1 MQQVGAKGF
10 ANAQPVDPRQFPMPL
25 PKPAHRRVLVT
36 AGHMWVLHRKQ
47 IVRVWGVLL
56 ALVALFGL
64 YQARDVFATGASVA
78 FRFVQG
84 EFAEAGFGIDS
95 IEITGQTLTGD
106 AEIATLLTAGMGNS
120 TLTFDVQKAQA
131 RLSWLAAV
139 ESAKVRKV
147 YPDRVIVE
155 LVERKPAV
163 RWRVGETTWL
173 LDERGRRIG
182 TDIASYTDLPLV
194 IGQGAADDAVPMVRI
209 MDRHPGLMDGLA
221 ALSRIGDRRWD
232 LIYRSGLRVQLPE
245 QGIAQ
250 ALNRLEEYQR
260 DYRLLERDLTQIDLR
275 VPGLVA
281 LSPGELATEQI
292 AAANKERGK
301 PMPKPAA
308 TAIASTAVP
317 ATTGSIGA
325 AGASSGGVQ
334 PVIPLARPAFAR
346 SEAPAQ

>member
-1 MQQVGAKGF
+1 LQQVGAKGF

-25 PKPAHRRVLVT
+25 PKPAHRRMLVS

-47 IVRVWGVLL
+47 IVRAWGVLL
-56 ALVALFGL
+56 VLVVLAGLF
-64 YQARDVFATGASVA
+64 QARDMLATGAGLA

-84 EFAEAGFGIDS
+84 EFAEAGFGLDS
-95 IEITGQTLTGD
+95 IEITGQTLTSD

-155 LVERKPAV
+155 LVERQPAV

-182 TDIASYTDLPLV
+182 TDVASYTDLPLV

-209 MDRHPGLMDGLA
+209 MDRHPKLMESLA

-245 QGIAQ
+245 QGVAQ
-250 ALNRLEEYQR
+250 ALNRLEDYQR
-260 DYRLLERDLTQIDLR
+260 DYQLLERDVTQIDLR
-275 VPGLVA
+275 VPGFVA
-281 LSPGELATEQI
+281 LKPGELAAEQI

-301 PMPKPAA
+301 PMPSPATPA
-308 TAIASTAVP
+308 AVP
-317 ATTGSIGA
+317 ATTGSIGG
-325 AGASSGGVQ
+325 AGAPSGGVQ
-334 PVIPLARPAFAR
+334 PVVPLTRPAFAR

>member
-10 ANAQPVDPRQFPMPL
+10 ANAQPVDPRQFPIPL
-25 PKPAHRRVLVT
+25 AKPARRRMLVA

-47 IVRVWGVLL
+47 IVRVWGLLL
-56 ALVALFGL
+56 ALVAVVGL
-64 YQARDVFATGASVA
+64 YQARDMLATGAGLA

-84 EFAEAGFGIDS
+84 EFAEAGFGLDS
-95 IEITGQTLTGD
+95 IEVTGQTLTSD

-139 ESAKVRKV
+139 ESAKVRKI
-147 YPDRVIVE
+147 YPDRIVVE
-155 LVERKPAV
+155 LVEHKPAV

-209 MDRHPGLMDGLA
+209 MERHPQLMDGLA

-245 QGIAQ
+245 QGVAL
-250 ALNRLEEYQR
+250 ALNRLEDYQR
-260 DYRLLERDLTQIDLR
+260 DYRLLERDVTQIDLR
-275 VPGLVA
+275 VPGFVA
-281 LSPGELATEQI
+281 LKPGELAAEEI
-292 AAANKERGK
+292 AAANKQRGK
-301 PMPKPAA
+301 PMPKPAVA
-308 TAIASTAVP
+308 SAPASTVP

-325 AGASSGGVQ
+325 GAASGGVQ
-334 PVIPLARPAFAR
+334 PVIPLTRPAFAR
-346 SEAPAQ
+346 SETQAQ

>member
-10 ANAQPVDPRQFPMPL
+10 ANAQPVDPRKFPIPL
-25 PKPAHRRVLVT
+25 AKPTHRRMLVA

-47 IVRVWGVLL
+47 IVRAWGVLL
-56 ALVALFGL
+56 ALVVLGGLF
-64 YQARDVFATGASVA
+64 QAREMLATGAGLA

-84 EFAEAGFGIDS
+84 EFAEAGFGLDS
-95 IEITGQTLTGD
+95 IEVTGQTLTSD

-147 YPDRVIVE
+147 YPDRIVVE
-155 LVERKPAV
+155 LVERQPAV

-182 TDIASYTDLPLV
+182 TDVASYTDLPLV

-209 MDRHPGLMDGLA
+209 MDRHPDLLDGLA

-245 QGIAQ
+245 QGVAQ
-250 ALNRLEEYQR
+250 ALNRLEDYQR
-260 DYRLLERDLTQIDLR
+260 DYRLLERDVTQIDLR
-275 VPGLVA
+275 VPGFVA
-281 LSPGELATEQI
+281 LKPGELATEQI

-308 TAIASTAVP
+308 TAAASSTVP
-317 ATTGSIGA
+317 ATTGSIGTGA
-325 AGASSGGVQ
+325 ASGGVQ
-334 PVIPLARPAFAR
+334 PVVPLTRPAFAR